1 MYQYQSI
8 GRGLPR
14 AVKALLIANISI
26 FAATVLIPYRGWNL
40 YFGLIPVL
48 AVKKFMIWQ
57 LFTHMFLHG
66 NFSHLFW
73 NMFMLWMFSTE
84 LEYNWGSRD
93 FLKYYFICGLGGGV
107 LVVLTA
113 MIGLSSAVVPTV
125 GASGAI
131 FGVLVAYGLMW
142 PNRMI
147 FIMGILPMKAWH
159 MVLIF
164 GGFDLLKGLSGNAG
178 GIAVFA
184 HVGGGITG
192 YIYLKYGWKI
202 MAHVESFIYG
212 FKARKFTVTE
222 GGKHAES
229 QRRSNSPHPDIDSE
243 VDRILDKIARD
254 GMDSLSDSEKRLLDR
269 ASKKRE

>member
-14 AVKALLIANISI
+14 AVKALLIANVAI
-26 FAATVLIPYRGWNL
+26 FAATVMLPVVRWNVI
-40 YFGLIPVL
+40 FGLVPILVL
-48 AVKKFMIWQ
+48 KKFWIWQ

-66 NFSHLFW
+66 GFSHIFW
-73 NMFMLWMFSTE
+73 NMLMLWMFSTE
-84 LEYNWGSRD
+84 LETNWGSRD

-107 LVVLTA
+107 LVVITA
-113 MIGLSSAVVPTV
+113 MIGLSSSVIPTV

-202 MAHVESFIYG
+202 MAHIENFINV

-222 GGKHAES
+222 GGKSAGS
-229 QRRSNSPHPDIDSE
+229 QRGSDSPHPDIDRE